1 MKLLRPRD
9 QFWGHGYAGTSLDDL
24 VAVTGL
30 GRGSLY
36 GAFGDKHTIF
46 MRALDEYSTATMA
59 AVRAELRDSAESAY
73 DRLVGHIRSMARVNA
88 TDSKRRGC
96 LTAKSAA
103 ELGATDKAVAR
114 GSSASL
120 IRTGPNLQRPLQ
132 LPNAKVTSIVRSIR
146 GIWPRSCWRYCEAW
160 RRCARAERRAPRS
173 PARANRPSHC
183 FPARASERS
192 GRRGEF
198 PAPQGPRR
206 AGKSTLRGGC
216 LLQVID

>member
-1 MKLLRPRD
+1 MARPRKFVEDQVIGAARD
-9 QFWGHGYAGTSLDDL
+9 QFWAHGYAGTSLDDL

-59 AVRAELRDSAESAY
+59 VVRAELRDSAESAY

-103 ELGATDKAVAR
+103 ELAATDKAVAR
-114 GSSASL
+114 RVKRFLDAYQAELAETIAAAQREGDLDGAMDSQDLAALVLVILRGMEALRKGGASSG
-120 IRTGPNLQRPLQ
+120 T
-132 LPNAKVTSIVRSIR
+132 VTS
-146 GIWPRSCWRYCEAW
+146 A
-160 RRCARAERRAPRS
+160 AEQAIALL
-173 PARANRPSHC
+173 PARR
-183 FPARASERS
+183 
-192 GRRGEF
+192 
-198 PAPQGPRR
+198 
-206 AGKSTLRGGC
+206 
-216 LLQVID
+216 

>member
-1 MKLLRPRD
+1 MARPRKFVEDQVIEAARD

-114 GSSASL
+114 GVKRFLDTYRSELAETIAAAQREGHLDSAVNSRDLAALVLAILRGMEALRKGGASSATITSAGEQAIAL
-120 IRTGPNLQRPLQ
+120 
-132 LPNAKVTSIVRSIR
+132 LPR
-146 GIWPRSCWRYCEAW
+146 
-160 RRCARAERRAPRS
+160 ARI
-173 PARANRPSHC
+173 
-183 FPARASERS
+183 
-192 GRRGEF
+192 G
-198 PAPQGPRR
+198 
-206 AGKSTLRGGC
+206 T
-216 LLQVID
+216 

>member
-1 MKLLRPRD
+1 MARPRKFVEDQVIEAARD

-59 AVRAELRDSAESAY
+59 AVRAELQDSAESAY

-114 GSSASL
+114 GIKRFLDTYRSELAETIAAAQREGHLDSAVNSRDLAALVLAILRGMEALRKGGASSATITSAGEQAIAL
-120 IRTGPNLQRPLQ
+120 
-132 LPNAKVTSIVRSIR
+132 LPR
-146 GIWPRSCWRYCEAW
+146 
-160 RRCARAERRAPRS
+160 ARA
-173 PARANRPSHC
+173 
-183 FPARASERS
+183 
-192 GRRGEF
+192 G
-198 PAPQGPRR
+198 
-206 AGKSTLRGGC
+206 T
-216 LLQVID
+216 

>member
-1 MKLLRPRD
+1 MARPRKFVEDQVIEAARD

-24 VAVTGL
+24 VAVTGV

-103 ELGATDKAVAR
+103 ELAATDKAVAR
-114 GSSASL
+114 RVKRFLDTYQSELAQTIAAAQREGDVESAVNSRDLAALMLAILRGMEALRKGGASSATITSAGEQA
-120 IRTGPNLQRPLQ
+120 IAPL
-132 LPNAKVTSIVRSIR
+132 P
-146 GIWPRSCWRYCEAW
+146 
-160 RRCARAERRAPRS
+160 
-173 PARANRPSHC
+173 
-183 FPARASERS
+183 RASV
-192 GRRGEF
+192 
-198 PAPQGPRR
+198 A
-206 AGKSTLRGGC
+206 T
-216 LLQVID
+216 

>member
-1 MKLLRPRD
+1 MARPRKFVEDQVIGAARD
-9 QFWGHGYAGTSLDDL
+9 QFWTHGYAGTSLDDL

-46 MRALDEYSTATMA
+46 LRALDEYSTATMA

-103 ELGATDKAVAR
+103 ELAATDKAVAHRVKRFLDTYQSELADTIAAAQREGDVDGAVNSRDLAALVLAILR
-114 GSSASL
+114 GMEALRKAGASSATITSAGEQAIAL
-120 IRTGPNLQRPLQ
+120 
-132 LPNAKVTSIVRSIR
+132 LPR
-146 GIWPRSCWRYCEAW
+146 
-160 RRCARAERRAPRS
+160 ARVGA
-173 PARANRPSHC
+173 
-183 FPARASERS
+183 
-192 GRRGEF
+192 
-198 PAPQGPRR
+198 
-206 AGKSTLRGGC
+206 
-216 LLQVID
+216 

>member
-1 MKLLRPRD
+1 MARPRKFVEDQVIGAARD
-9 QFWGHGYAGTSLDDL
+9 QFWAHGYAGTSLDDL

-73 DRLVGHIRSMARVNA
+73 DRLVGHIRSMARINA

-103 ELGATDKAVAR
+103 ELAATDKAVAR
-114 GSSASL
+114 RVKRFLDTYQSELEETIAAAQREGDVDSAVNSRELAALVLALLRGMEALRKGGASSATITSAGEQAIAL
-120 IRTGPNLQRPLQ
+120 
-132 LPNAKVTSIVRSIR
+132 LP
-146 GIWPRSCWRYCEAW
+146 
-160 RRCARAERRAPRS
+160 RA
-173 PARANRPSHC
+173 H
-183 FPARASERS
+183 
-192 GRRGEF
+192 
-198 PAPQGPRR
+198 
-206 AGKSTLRGGC
+206 
-216 LLQVID
+216 V